1 LGGRHGRLSVSE
13 SKKIKILKDVIG
25 SYYRVKDEYLFFC
38 PKCNHH
44 KRKLSVNLNKD
55 AFKCWVCD
63 FSGKSIQRLIRK
75 YGHYKQRIEWKE
87 LTNSVDV
94 LSFTEQL
101 FLEKEKEEEQ
111 IVILPE
117 EFVSLANE
125 DLPYNSLY
133 PRNYLKSRGITKQD
147 ILKWK
152 IGYCSAGKYGGRIII
167 PSFGVSGRCNYFTAR
182 TYQKDWKK
190 YYNPPASRDIV
201 FNHLYLDFDYDV
213 TIVEGSFDA
222 IVAGTN
228 SVPLLGSTLRTD
240 SKLFQ
245 EIVRNDSAVYIALD
259 ADAERKAKR
268 LINNLLEYGIE
279 THKID
284 IEPYSDV
291 GEMTKEEFQK
301 RKAEAEIMNS
311 DNYLLTEILK
321 I

>member
-1 LGGRHGRLSVSE
+1 MSE
-13 SKKIKILKDVIG
+13 SKKLKILKDAIG
-25 SYYRVKDEYLFFC
+25 SFYQIKNEYLFFC

-44 KRKLSVNLNKD
+44 KRKLSVNLSKD

-75 YGHYKQRIEWKE
+75 YGHYRQRIEWKE

-101 FLEKEKEEEQ
+101 FLEKEKEPDQ
-111 IVILPE
+111 VIELPE

-133 PRNYLKSRGITKQD
+133 ARNYLKSRGITKQD
-147 ILKWK
+147 ILRWK
-152 IGYCSAGKYGGRIII
+152 IGYCPKGKYGGRIII
-167 PSFGVSGRCNYFTAR
+167 PSFGLAGRCNYFTAR
-182 TYQKDWKK
+182 TYQRDWKK
-190 YYNPPASRDIV
+190 YYNPPASRDII
-201 FNHLYLDFDYDV
+201 FNHLYMDFDQDV
-213 TIVEGSFDA
+213 VIVEGSFDA
-222 IVAGTN
+222 VVAGTN

-245 EIVRNDSAVYIALD
+245 EIARNDSTVYIALD
-259 ADAERKAKR
+259 PDAERKAKR
-268 LINNLLEYGIE
+268 LIKNLLEYGIE
-279 THKID
+279 TYKIN
-284 IEPYSDV
+284 INPYGDV

-301 RKAEAEIMNS
+301 RKSEAEIMS
-311 DNYLLTEILK
+311 PDHYLLTEILN